1 MDSYSIEESYSVG
14 ILYINNIGNEQDES
28 LAYSLTDELISDFEY
43 IDTIRT
49 ANFNDIINGIIT

>member
-49 ANFNDIINGIIT
+49 ANFNDIIN